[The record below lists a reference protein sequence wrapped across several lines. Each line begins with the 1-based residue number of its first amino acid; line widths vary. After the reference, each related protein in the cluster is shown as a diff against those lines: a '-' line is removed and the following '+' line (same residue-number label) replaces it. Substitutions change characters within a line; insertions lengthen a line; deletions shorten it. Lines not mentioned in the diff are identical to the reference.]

1 MPMPPM
7 QPMARLGPL
16 FAPRTPRL
24 GVDVEDLEGDL
35 GKYFGAPDGEG
46 VLVRGVSS
54 GSPAEKAGMKAG
66 DVIIKVAGERV
77 RTSSDLREGLREKR
91 ENKKVDIVVI
101 RKGTEMTLPVEVEPV
116 TPPEGRRIARR
127 VAA

>member
-1 MPMPPM
+1 MP
-7 QPMARLGPL
+7 RLGPL

-24 GVDVEDLEGDL
+24 GVDVEDLDGDL

-54 GSPAEKAGMKAG
+54 GSAAEKAGIKAG

-101 RKGTEMTLPVEVEPV
+101 RKGTEMTLPVEMEQV